1 MYPPN
6 PYRNYSME
14 GSSSL
19 TPPISFPSYHRDTM
33 YPHHFVNPMS
43 MNFSTSIGDIDVQTP
58 TQWAGPP
65 PPPPRPAS
73 WLPSYPGSA
82 FEQAISVSAHVGTDL
97 KRILNHQTMFVCN
110 IRSGGT
116 LHHQQLTYPIHDLET
131 PTTMLIQNVS
141 VKRGPPLPTIFN
153 HTK

>member
-1 MYPPN
+1 MTRRLFRQRRLIGGGHIRYMYPPN

-58 TQWAGPP
+58 TQLAGPP
-65 PPPPRPAS
+65 PPPWSPPRQAS
-73 WLPSYPGSA
+73 WLPSSHGDFRLCYRTGN
-82 FEQAISVSAHVGTDL
+82 ISVCNGCRNRFEKKTSVQ
-97 KRILNHQTMFVCN
+97 HQEWRNFT
-110 IRSGGT
+110 S
-116 LHHQQLTYPIHDLET
+116 
-131 PTTMLIQNVS
+131 PTTN
-141 VKRGPPLPTIFN
+141 LPDSRFRN
-153 HTK
+153 AY